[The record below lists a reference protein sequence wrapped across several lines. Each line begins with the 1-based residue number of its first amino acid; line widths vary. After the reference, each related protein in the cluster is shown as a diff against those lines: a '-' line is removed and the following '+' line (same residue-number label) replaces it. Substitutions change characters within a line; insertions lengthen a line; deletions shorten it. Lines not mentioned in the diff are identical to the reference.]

1 MKTRYQSNTRHDT
14 IWGWFRICCLILE
27 LKERRSFSP
36 ASSRWSYPDR
46 SSTKV
51 TSFTSVLTSVHS
63 VFTTVNWSFG
73 LEKETFYLFKVNMG
87 SKWCRHLVLMCL
99 SAAVEHL
106 DPHSLKCL
114 QVKYEIPVKPRCF
127 WLSPYFNQSCL
138 HMETWRK
145 HEVNSASFHP
155 SSAVSL
161 SNMGACLDT
170 CLSSGC

>member
-46 SSTKV
+46 LSTKV

-99 SAAVEHL
+99 LLWNIWIHTHWSVCRLNMKFQLNLVASDSHL
-106 DPHSLKCL
+106 ISTSRVC
-114 QVKYEIPVKPRCF
+114 
-127 WLSPYFNQSCL
+127 
-138 HMETWRK
+138 TWRPGG
-145 HEVNSASFHP
+145 NMRWTQPP
-155 SSAVSL
+155 SIVLCSVSQ
-161 SNMGACLDT
+161 
-170 CLSSGC
+170 